1 MYHRILVAVD
11 GSSTSRRAL
20 QEGLKLAADEH
31 AHLLLVHVLDE
42 SALYRYPVPIGDA
55 LHPVLEAWRQGG
67 QNVLNEASGLAR
79 QAGAEVEAEL
89 LESADRQIPE
99 VIVDKAK
106 RWEADLIVMGTHGRQ
121 GLEHLLLGSVAER
134 VIRIAPVP
142 VLLTRGADAA
152 MTS

>member
-106 RWEADLIVMGTHGRQ
+106 RWEADLIVMGTHGRH
-121 GLEHLLLGSVAER
+121 GFEHLLLGSVAER